1 MIHLLLP
8 PSSVDLILIQ
18 WMAVMHVH
26 YRIRLRRKPVANS
39 DEQDRIYTAEYGPD
53 HMFPVTVIYKIL
65 FVTDIPHFF
74 MAIDFSK
81 WGVII

>member
-1 MIHLLLP
+1 M
-8 PSSVDLILIQ
+8 SG
-18 WMAVMHVH
+18 
-26 YRIRLRRKPVANS
+26 